1 MPYLCSQIKQTS
13 PLASGFETVKNNVM
27 KYKANFFFYGTGF
40 LIPIESNN
48 KAQLKSYLL
57 QTIRGFLTPNS
68 SSSYWIRDEKGNEE
82 IGYISMS
89 KKGHFTYAI
98 LQPFNS

>member
-1 MPYLCSQIKQTS
+1 MKQTS
-13 PLASGFETVKNNVM
+13 PLASGLKKLKYNVM

-48 KAQLKSYLL
+48 KAQLKNYLL

-68 SSSYWIRDEKGNEE
+68 SASYWIKDKKGNEE
-82 IGYISMS
+82 IGYISLS
-89 KKGHFTYAI
+89 PKGHFTYAT
-98 LQPFNS
+98 LQPFNKPLKIK